1 MEGFFKGTLMRR
13 SETFCAIES
22 GTHSP
27 RPLLPVWLEVTQ
39 FGGQE
44 RVYGPGRLSGM
55 GRPMNRIRPVNR
67 LLILVVSTLLVVV
80 GASAAGLAAPI
91 TGSNQAEPASESEQP
106 PFSGPGALAVVG
118 DPGAT
123 VIEFSV
129 GPSASDPNK
138 METIIIVQ
146 QKGGRSIC
154 VNQSTSDIISRSY
167 RKRGDEPFAPAV
179 PTEIRGLTSG
189 DSGDLVGFNDIRVF
203 IRPHGPEDE
212 FTNSDECFVAAEAE
226 ACFVADEEDCDQPLE
241 EGDLVCVG
249 DSISSSG
256 CAALDH
262 ANLMR
267 QMRIMIALN
276 APPGE
281 IITAAGIAG
290 APELALPSVEPDG
303 LPAGPG
309 PAGPTDGAPPSGSG
323 GGLEEQKVIVP
334 NVIGLPVPAA
344 VSVMMSAGL
353 VVRTVRLR
361 IEVAS
366 LNNIFIRSAN
376 AQQILCPPDSPDC
389 NPGEFFV
396 DGQGNCPPESIQDLG
411 TQCDLTAVKETMAA
425 IPEPSTL
432 ALFAMGLGLLILIT
446 WRQRRRRS

>member
-1 MEGFFKGTLMRR
+1 MRR

-27 RPLLPVWLEVTQ
+27 RPLLPVWLEVTR

-91 TGSNQAEPASESEQP
+91 TGSNQAEPASESGRP
-106 PFSGPGALAVVG
+106 PFSGPGAPAVVG
-118 DPGAT
+118 DPDAT

-138 METIIIVQ
+138 METIIKVQ

-212 FTNSDECFVAAEAE
+212 FTNLDECFVAAEAE

-241 EGDLVCVG
+241 EGDFVCVG

-256 CAALDH
+256 CPALDH

-267 QMRIMIALN
+267 QLRIMLALN
-276 APPGE
+276 APPGQ

-290 APELALPSVEPDG
+290 APELALPSGEPEAPG
-303 LPAGPG
+303 GGPPAGDE
-309 PAGPTDGAPPSGSG
+309 PAGPTDGTDFSGSG
-323 GGLEEQKVIVP
+323 GGPNLIAVP
-334 NVIGLPVPAA
+334 DLFDLTREDAEDAITD
-344 VSVMMSAGL
+344 AGL
-353 VVRTVRLR
+353 RVGTIDTVATAGQQTR
-361 IEVAS
+361 S
-366 LNNIFIRSAN
+366 LMARSLMGTIVRSAN
-376 AQQILCPPDSPDC
+376 AQGPPSVTRVISQFPLAFT
-389 NPGEFFV
+389 PVLPLTFV
-396 DGQGNCPPESIQDLG
+396 NFVLSAP
-411 TQCDLTAVKETMAA
+411 AA

-446 WRQRRRRS
+446 WWQRRRLS

>member
-1 MEGFFKGTLMRR
+1 MEGFIKGTLMRR

-55 GRPMNRIRPVNR
+55 GRPMHRIRPVNR

-138 METIIIVQ
+138 METIIKVQ

-212 FTNSDECFVAAEAE
+212 FTNLDECFVAAEAE

-256 CAALDH
+256 CPALDH

-267 QMRIMIALN
+267 QLRIMLALN
-276 APPGE
+276 APPGQ

-290 APELALPSVEPDG
+290 APELALPPPPPPPPSP
-303 LPAGPG
+303 PPP
-309 PAGPTDGAPPSGSG
+309 PAGPTDGTDFTGSG
-323 GGLEEQKVIVP
+323 GGETVEVP
-334 NVIGLPVPAA
+334 NVHGFPLGQAIATITGV
-344 VSVMMSAGL
+344 GL
-353 VVRTVRLR
+353 VVGEVRPAGQQTGALMGT
-361 IEVAS
+361 IV
-366 LNNIFIRSAN
+366 RSAH
-376 AQQILCPPDSPDC
+376 AEEEPVVDFTIPPA
-389 NPGEFFV
+389 GTFV
-396 DGQGNCPPESIQDLG
+396 ALG
-411 TQCDLTAVKETMAA
+411 SSVIFVLFAPTAP

-446 WRQRRRRS
+446 WWQRRRLS